1 MKQLPKKL
9 KDKLAARIASN
20 ALRTLAQNDD
30 GIDFSSNDYLGFAR
44 SEELYEQSHQFLK
57 AQGLQVNGAGGSRLL
72 SGNHPLYSVVEQ
84 ELCALYNSE
93 SAIVYNSGYS
103 ANIGLFSAVPQRG
116 DLIFYDEFIHASIR
130 DGIALSHAKSYKFKH
145 NNLSDLEEKF
155 KNLTEASTVYCVTE
169 SVFSMDG
176 DSPDL
181 AALTKLCN
189 QYQVALIIDEAHAVG
204 VLGKQG
210 KGLVSELGLERLVF
224 ARIHTFGKAFGSH
237 GAAILGSQEL
247 KTYLLNFSRSFIYT
261 TGLPPHALAT
271 IYCSLNRLQHVTGEE
286 QLLKLSD
293 NIAHFNSEVTRLQL
307 MFIKSDSAIHSCVYA
322 GNNEVKKVAASLHD
336 LGYTVKPILAP
347 TVPLGQE
354 RLRFCLH
361 SYNSKKEIT
370 DVLEKL
376 ATFVLV

>member
-84 ELCALYNSE
+84 ELCTLYNSE

-204 VLGKQG
+204 VLGDQG